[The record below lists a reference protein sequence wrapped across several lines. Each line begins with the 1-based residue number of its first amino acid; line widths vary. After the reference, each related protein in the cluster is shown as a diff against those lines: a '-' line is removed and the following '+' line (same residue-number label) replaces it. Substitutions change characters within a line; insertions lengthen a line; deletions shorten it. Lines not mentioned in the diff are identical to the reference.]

1 MKFLVAI
8 GVFASFLP
16 CNLPAQDEFPPS
28 ESTTKVL
35 VNYFDTLGP
44 ATVRDSGR
52 FTHLFM
58 SHPSL
63 AGWVNNENPLILST
77 RIQGAAF
84 DFDDDSDV
92 WANRFE
98 GSLTK
103 GYISGEFI
111 LDSGLALYAELET
124 TGIDTDELLTL
135 TDGATSLLSDSDI
148 DPGFSNLKLF
158 GKRLIHRDDVYGHVS
173 VIGGVKIPLESEKTL
188 GSSGAVDVLLGV
200 AASYNLWEGVFHGGI
215 SVTYPFE
222 PDVFEEDI
230 DTGVFVSAEAGYMS
244 YIATDLYT
252 YLYLRFAQSAFRE
265 SSVLEGYEI
274 DAGLTL
280 TYRAHEGYTLYAGY
294 LRGLTDLGPENAV
307 MVGTSYSFK

>member
-1 MKFLVAI
+1 MKLSPAI
-8 GVFASFLP
+8 AVCAILLP
-16 CNLPAQDEFPPS
+16 CKLAAQEEFPPS

-44 ATVRDSGR
+44 ATIRDSGR

-63 AGWVNNENPLILST
+63 TGWFNNENPVILST

-84 DFDDDSDV
+84 DFDDDSGG

-111 LDSGLALYAELET
+111 LDSSLALYAELET
-124 TGIDTDELLTL
+124 AGIDTDELLTL
-135 TDGATSLLSDSDI
+135 THGAASLLSDSDI
-148 DPGFSNLKLF
+148 DPGFANLKLF
-158 GKRLIHRDDVYGHVS
+158 AKHLIHRDDVYGHVS
-173 VIGGVKIPLESEKTL
+173 TVGGVKVPLESEKTL
-188 GSSGAVDVLLGV
+188 GSSGGADLLLGV
-200 AASYNLWEGVFHGGI
+200 AASYNLWNGVFHGGV

-222 PDVFEEDI
+222 TDVFEEDI
-230 DTGVFVSAEAGYMS
+230 DTGVFLSAEFGYMS
-244 YIATDLYT
+244 YIAADLYT
-252 YLYLRFAQSAFRE
+252 YLYLRSVQSAFRE

-274 DAGLTL
+274 DAGLTI
-280 TYRAHEGYTLYAGY
+280 TYRAYEGYTLYAGY

-307 MVGTSYSFK
+307 MVGTSYAFK